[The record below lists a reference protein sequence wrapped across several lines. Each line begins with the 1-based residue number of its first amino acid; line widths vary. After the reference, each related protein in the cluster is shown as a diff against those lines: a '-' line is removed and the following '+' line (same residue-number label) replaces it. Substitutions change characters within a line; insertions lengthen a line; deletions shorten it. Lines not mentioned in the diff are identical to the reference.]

1 MRARGAVQ
9 VFARSAAATAA
20 STDATRCEEAED
32 GAGKEADSNCR
43 GDRGRRHHV
52 PSVQRWQVLRE
63 VAVLLLLAA
72 GERYGGEAAL
82 ERGLPGE
89 GEVHEQR
96 RTEEGLQIPVQG
108 EAVRMRPCVVA
119 RWAAAG

>member
-1 MRARGAVQ
+1 ML
-9 VFARSAAATAA
+9 F
-20 STDATRCEEAED
+20 
-32 GAGKEADSNCR
+32 
-43 GDRGRRHHV
+43 
-52 PSVQRWQVLRE
+52 
-63 VAVLLLLAA
+63 LLAA

-89 GEVHEQR
+89 GEVHGRSAEK
-96 RTEEGLQIPVQG
+96 EGLQIPVQG